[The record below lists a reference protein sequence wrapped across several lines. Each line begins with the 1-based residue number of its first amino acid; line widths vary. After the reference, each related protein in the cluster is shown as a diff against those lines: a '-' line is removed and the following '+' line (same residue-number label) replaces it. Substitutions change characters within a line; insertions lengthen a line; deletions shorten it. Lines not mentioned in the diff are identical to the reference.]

1 MNKLP
6 PLKALRAFESAARNM
21 SFSKA
26 AEELFVTPGAI
37 SQQVKLLEEHLGG
50 ELFRRM
56 HRRILL
62 SDAGQCLLP
71 GLQESFNRM
80 ADAVADVRS
89 MDKNRPI
96 TISVAPSFASK
107 WLVPKLRLLQEQH
120 PDIDIRIDTS
130 IEVVD
135 LSRSDIDIGIRF
147 GSGNYP
153 GMQVDLVFC
162 EEVFPVCSPNLID
175 PDHPLSQPADLL
187 HYPLLHYATNDIDI
201 GAGWPDWTMWLK
213 ASGVS
218 NNRAHH
224 GITFD
229 QQQLLIQAALEAQG
243 VVLVGS
249 VSVLEDLRSGKLI
262 KPFDLTFELEFAYY
276 FVTTPA
282 KSSWPAIR
290 AVREWMLSE
299 AATIPQRARWSAA
312 NPD

>member
-37 SQQVKLLEEHLGG
+37 SQQVKLLEENLGV
-50 ELFRRM
+50 ELFRRI

-62 SDAGQCLLP
+62 TDAGQCLLP
-71 GLQESFNRM
+71 GLQDSFNRM
-80 ADAVADVRS
+80 TDAVADVKS
-89 MDKNRPI
+89 MDTNRPI

-107 WLVPKLRLLQEQH
+107 WLVPKLRLLLQQH

-135 LSRSDIDIGIRF
+135 LARSDIDIGIRF

-162 EEVFPVCSPNLID
+162 EEVFPVCSPDLID
-175 PDHPLSQPADLL
+175 PDYPLDQPADLL

-213 ASGVS
+213 AAGVTS
-218 NNRAHH
+218 SDTHR
-224 GITFD
+224 GLTFD

-243 VVLVGS
+243 VVLVGG
-249 VSVLEDLRSGKLI
+249 VSVHEDLGSGRLI
-262 KPFDLTFELEFAYY
+262 KPFDLSFELEFAYY

-282 KSSWPAIR
+282 KASWPAIK
-290 AVREWMLSE
+290 AVREWMLHE
-299 AATIPQRARWSAA
+299 AAGIARRTAS
-312 NPD
+312 PKI